1 MGKVRKKLKSFEDR
15 RIGHDSGRFKQ
26 DINVYRW
33 FAVFIKCGL
42 ELEGKTLSI
51 RGKNYKLKF
60 DTNHKWWKLIDLK
73 SIKKTP
79 KIIKSDYKSVPK
91 SIDQLFNG
99 MFMQKYRNLF
109 NEKKTIIGEADIL
122 KDHTL
127 MQIPENYP
135 IKSILSDIRNWYSQK
150 EVKLRVKKGRQ
161 KGETKGNTRGS
172 ADILLD
178 LTNEEVMKRL
188 FHTLRIDQSNPEF
201 TNLDIYLNRTFTMNK
216 KHIFKNGLTGIPK
229 IVRTNMK
236 GARDTRTTQTSRMD
250 YDSEIRSTQRDIRY
264 YKRLLFNLSKGVF
277 PKFDNLI

>member
-1 MGKVRKKLKSFEDR
+1 MVKVRKILKSFEDR
-15 RIGHDSGRFKQ
+15 RIGHDNGRFKQ

-42 ELEGKTLSI
+42 ELEGKTFSI
-51 RGKNYKLKF
+51 RGKNHKLKF

-122 KDHTL
+122 QDHTL

-188 FHTLRIDQSNPEF
+188 FHTLRIDQTKPDL
-201 TNLDIYLNRTFTMNK
+201 TNLDIFFQRTKVMNK
-216 KHIFKNGLTGIPK
+216 KFVIPE
-229 IVRTNMK
+229 IVRTNRK
-236 GARDTRTTQTSRMD
+236 GGRDTKTTQTTRGE

-264 YKRLLFNLSKGVF
+264 YKILLLNLSKGVF

>member
-1 MGKVRKKLKSFEDR
+1 MVKVRKILKSFEDR
-15 RIGHDSGRFKQ
+15 RIGHDNGRFKQ

-42 ELEGKTLSI
+42 ELEGKTFSI
-51 RGKNYKLKF
+51 RGKNHKLKF

-188 FHTLRIDQSNPEF
+188 FHTLRIDQTNPDL
-201 TNLDIYLNRTFTMNK
+201 TNLDIFFQRTKVMNK
-216 KHIFKNGLTGIPK
+216 KFVIPE
-229 IVRTNMK
+229 IVRTNRK
-236 GARDTRTTQTSRMD
+236 GGRDTKTTQTTRGE

-264 YKRLLFNLSKGVF
+264 YKILLLNLSKGVF

>member
-1 MGKVRKKLKSFEDR
+1 MVKVRKILKSFEDR
-15 RIGHDSGRFKQ
+15 RIGHDNGRFKQ

-122 KDHTL
+122 QDHTL

-188 FHTLRIDQSNPEF
+188 FHTLRIDQTNPDL
-201 TNLDIYLNRTFTMNK
+201 TNLDIFFQRTKVMNK
-216 KHIFKNGLTGIPK
+216 KFVIPE
-229 IVRTNMK
+229 IVRTNRK
-236 GARDTRTTQTSRMD
+236 GGRDTKTTQTTRGE

-264 YKRLLFNLSKGVF
+264 YKILLLNLSKGVF